1 MPFMEDQQQESPTFG
16 GSLADDLFNDPQS
29 ALPGPDAVA
38 GPFIATAY
46 KIDELAV
53 SGACR

>member
-1 MPFMEDQQQESPTFG
+1 MEDQPSPAFG

-29 ALPGPDAVA
+29 ALPGPDQVA
-38 GPFIATAY
+38 GPYIATAY

-53 SGACR
+53 SGACQ